1 MSIQPVFH
9 DIRAVYELDYTNVA
23 SGSLPVGWRTTD
35 GSSVRDYPVTGLGT
49 GPRTMVGFSGFQ
61 GEALYWRNTSA
72 EYGRLTAYPLE
83 LDPGH
88 YELIFAM
95 AAWKST
101 PVYQVNI
108 LNSSGKTLKSSADYT
123 ASPNLDGNAAGDL
136 SKAERQTLAF
146 DVTTKG
152 KYIIQ
157 FKDKTSTGGYHEF
170 LLAECRLLGEVPT
183 AISTVGDDNH
193 LPEGIYSVSGVRRTS
208 LQRGL
213 NIVVTANGENRK
225 VYVR

>member
-1 MSIQPVFH
+1 
-9 DIRAVYELDYTNVA
+9 
-23 SGSLPVGWRTTD
+23 
-35 GSSVRDYPVTGLGT
+35 
-49 GPRTMVGFSGFQ
+49 
-61 GEALYWRNTSA
+61 
-72 EYGRLTAYPLE
+72 
-83 LDPGH
+83 
-88 YELIFAM
+88 M